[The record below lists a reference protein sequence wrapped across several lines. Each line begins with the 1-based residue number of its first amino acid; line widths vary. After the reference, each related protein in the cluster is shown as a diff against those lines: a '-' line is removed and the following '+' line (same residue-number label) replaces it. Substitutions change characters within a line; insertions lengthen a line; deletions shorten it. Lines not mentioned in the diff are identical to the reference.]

1 MVVHN
6 LREKRYFYLTDADL
20 EIAVSNGLNPQT
32 VKDRVRKYG
41 WDIDRAINQPT
52 VKRSKEGSRW
62 NEWKDKSVVCK
73 NTFISRL
80 KKGWTHEEAAY
91 KPAMSQSEASKQKRK
106 YSEEHYRIA
115 RENGISQGVVRYRV
129 SQMKWDIEKA
139 ITTPV
144 MSKKEC
150 GSLGLTRR
158 WN

>member
-1 MVVHN
+1 MVVHE
-6 LREKRYFYLTDADL
+6 LREKRYFYLTDEDL
-20 EIAVSNGLNPQT
+20 EVAVQNGLNVQT
-32 VKDRVRKYG
+32 VKDRVYRYG
-41 WDIDRAINQPT
+41 WEINRAITQK
-52 VKRSKEGSRW
+52 VKKRSENCTNW

-91 KPAMSQSEASKQKRK
+91 KPPMSQSEASKQKRK

-150 GSLGLTRR
+150 GSLGLSRR